1 MVEIKEWGSSPSG
14 KQILQYIMRN
24 SHGTEVRLTNVG
36 ASICGVRFAD
46 RDGNF
51 DEVALGY
58 ANGVDYIGDIAT
70 CGKTVG
76 RVANRIKL
84 GHLEVEGKTYQ
95 LEINNLA
102 NHLHGGTNGYANL
115 VWQSRIDGECVVFTL
130 HSPDGDQNYPSA
142 VDVEVRYSLSEE
154 NELIF
159 TYDADSDGTT
169 PFMLT
174 NHAYWNLSGE
184 ASGDIL
190 DHELLL
196 HASKALEM
204 TIDHIPTGEIINI
217 VGTPLDFTSWRR
229 FGDDITAEYQM
240 INKKGGYGHFL
251 PRDEWQKGELKEIG
265 ILRDAKS
272 GRAVRFLSTQAGC
285 MVYTGNKLSIDCPE
299 TISGGRYADY
309 AGVAIECQGYVDAV
323 NNPHFPSIMLHK
335 GEHYHERTI
344 YQFIT
349 EKRTIG

>member
-1 MVEIKEWGSSPSG
+1 MVKVENWGVAPTG
-14 KQILQYIMRN
+14 EQILLYTLTNGR
-24 SHGTEVRLTNVG
+24 GTEVRLTNVG

-46 RDGNF
+46 GEGRL
-51 DEVALGY
+51 DEVLLGY
-58 ANGVDYIGDIAT
+58 ANGVDYIGDTAT

-102 NHLHGGTNGYANL
+102 NHLHGGTGGYANL
-115 VWQSRIDGECVVFTL
+115 VWQSRVEGESVVFSL

-142 VDVEVRYSLSEE
+142 VDVEVRYTLTESDELS
-154 NELIF
+154 F

-196 HASKALEM
+196 HSSTSLEM
-204 TIDHIPTGEIINI
+204 TLDHIPTGKILDV
-217 VGTPLDFTSWRR
+217 VGTPLDFSSWRR
-229 FGDDITAEYQM
+229 FGDDIAAEYQN
-240 INKKGGYGHFL
+240 IDKKGGYGHFF
-251 PRDEWQKGELKEIG
+251 PRDEWRKGELQEIG
-265 ILRDAKS
+265 LLRDKRS
-272 GRAVRFLSTQAGC
+272 GRAIRFLSTQAGC
-285 MVYTGNKLSIDCPE
+285 MVYTGNKLSVNCPE
-299 TISGGRYADY
+299 TLSGGRYANY
-309 AGVAIECQGYVDAV
+309 AGVAIECQGFVDAV

-335 GEHYHERTI
+335 GEHYHEQTI
-344 YQFIT
+344 YKF
-349 EKRTIG
+349 ELVE

>member
-1 MVEIKEWGSSPSG
+1 MITVKDWGVAASG
-14 KQILQYIMRN
+14 EKILQYTLRN
-24 SHGTEVRLTNVG
+24 SKGTEVRLTNVG

-46 RDGNF
+46 RNGEM
-51 DEVALGY
+51 DEVLLGY
-58 ANGVDYIGDIAT
+58 AHGEDYIGDVAT

-84 GHLEVEGKTYQ
+84 GHLEVEGKVYQ

-102 NHLHGGTNGYANL
+102 NHLHGGTGGYANL
-115 VWQSRIDGECVVFTL
+115 VWQSYIEVDSIVFTL

-142 VDVEVRYSLSEE
+142 VDVKVVYCLSEE
-154 NELIF
+154 DELVF

-196 HASKALEM
+196 HASQSLEM
-204 TIDHIPTGEIINI
+204 TLDHIPTGKILDIL
-217 VGTPLDFTSWRR
+217 GTPLDFTEWRR
-229 FGDDITAEYQM
+229 FRDEISTSYQN
-240 INKKGGYGHFL
+240 IDKKGGYGHYFPL
-251 PRDEWQKGELKEIG
+251 DDWHKGELKEMG
-265 ILRDAKS
+265 VLRDKKS
-272 GRAVRFLSTQAGC
+272 GRAVRFLTTQAGC
-285 MVYTGNKLSIDCPE
+285 MVYTGNKLSINCPE
-299 TISGGRYADY
+299 TISGGRYANY
-309 AGVAIECQGYVDAV
+309 AGVAIECQGLVDAV

-335 GEHYHERTI
+335 GEHYHEQTI
-344 YQFIT
+344 YKF
-349 EKRTIG
+349 EHE

>member
-1 MVEIKEWGSSPSG
+1 MVKVENWGIAPTG
-14 KQILQYIMRN
+14 EQILLYTLTNGR
-24 SHGTEVRLTNVG
+24 GTEVRLTNVG

-46 RDGNF
+46 GEGRV
-51 DEVALGY
+51 DEVLLGY
-58 ANGVDYIGDIAT
+58 ANGVDYIGDTAT

-102 NHLHGGTNGYANL
+102 NHLHGGTCGYANL
-115 VWQSRIDGECVVFTL
+115 VWQSRVEGESVVFSL

-142 VDVEVRYSLSEE
+142 VDVEVRYTLTESDELS
-154 NELIF
+154 F

-196 HASKALEM
+196 HSTTSLEM
-204 TIDHIPTGEIINI
+204 TLDHIPTGKILDV
-217 VGTPLDFTSWRR
+217 VGTPLDFSSWRR
-229 FGDDITAEYQM
+229 FGDDIAAEYQN
-240 INKKGGYGHFL
+240 IDKKGGYGHFF
-251 PRDEWQKGELKEIG
+251 PRDEWRKGELQEIG
-265 ILRDAKS
+265 VLRDKRS
-272 GRAVRFLSTQAGC
+272 GRAIRFLSTQAGC
-285 MVYTGNKLSIDCPE
+285 MVYTGNKLSVNCPE
-299 TISGGRYADY
+299 TLSGGRYANY
-309 AGVAIECQGYVDAV
+309 AGVAIECQGFVDAV

-335 GEHYHERTI
+335 GEHYHEQTI
-344 YQFIT
+344 YKF
-349 EKRTIG
+349 ELVE

>member
-1 MVEIKEWGSSPSG
+1 MTTIDVKEWGTAPSG
-14 KQILQYIMRN
+14 EKILQYTLRN
-24 SHGTEVRLTNVG
+24 ERGTEVRLTNVG

-46 RDGNF
+46 SEGNF
-51 DEVALGY
+51 DEVLLGY
-58 ANGVDYIGDIAT
+58 ANGVDYIGDTAT

-102 NHLHGGTNGYANL
+102 NHLHGGTDGFANL
-115 VWQSRIDGECVVFTL
+115 VWQSCIEGESVLFSL

-142 VDVEVRYSLSEE
+142 VDVEVRYTLNED

-196 HASKALEM
+196 HASQSLEM
-204 TIDHIPTGEIINI
+204 TLDHIPTGTILDI
-217 VGTPLDFTSWRR
+217 VGTPLDFTAWRR
-229 FGDDITAEYQM
+229 FGDDISTSFQN
-240 INKKGGYGHFL
+240 IDKKGGYGHYFPL
-251 PRDEWQKGELKEIG
+251 DNWQKGELKEMG
-265 ILRDAKS
+265 ILRDRKS
-272 GRAVRFLSTQAGC
+272 GRAVRFLTTQAGC
-285 MVYTGNKLSIDCPE
+285 MVYTGNKLSINCPE
-299 TISGGRYADY
+299 TISGGRYANY
-309 AGVAIECQGYVDAV
+309 AGVAIECQGFVDAV

-335 GEHYHERTI
+335 GEHYHEKTL
-344 YQFIT
+344 YKF
-349 EKRTIG
+349 EH

>member
-1 MVEIKEWGSSPSG
+1 MIAVKDWGKAPSG
-14 KQILQYIMRN
+14 EPILQYILQNER
-24 SHGTEVRLTNVG
+24 GTEVRLTNVG

-46 RDGNF
+46 REGNF
-51 DEVALGY
+51 DEVLLGY
-58 ANGVDYIGDIAT
+58 ANGVDYIGDTAT

-102 NHLHGGTNGYANL
+102 NHLHGGTGGYANL
-115 VWQSRIDGECVVFTL
+115 VWQSRIEGNCVVFFL

-142 VDVEVRYSLSEE
+142 VDVEVKYLLTEE
-154 NELIF
+154 DELIF

-184 ASGDIL
+184 SSGDIL

-196 HASKALEM
+196 HSSKSLEM
-204 TIDHIPTGEIINI
+204 TIDHIPTGKILDI
-217 VGTPLDFTSWRR
+217 VGSPLDFTSWRR
-229 FGDDITAEYQM
+229 FGDDITVEYQM
-240 INKKGGYGHFL
+240 IDKKGGYGHYF
-251 PRDEWQKGELKEIG
+251 PRDNWQKGELQEIG
-265 ILRDAKS
+265 ILRDRKS
-272 GRAVRFLSTQAGC
+272 GRAVRFLSTQAGS
-285 MVYTGNKLSIDCPE
+285 MVYTGNKLSINCPE
-299 TISGGRYADY
+299 TISGGHYANY

-335 GEHYHERTI
+335 GEHYHEKTI
-344 YQFIT
+344 YKFET
-349 EKRTIG
+349 M

>member
-1 MVEIKEWGSSPSG
+1 MVEVKDWGTAPSG
-14 KQILQYIMRN
+14 EKILQYLLRN
-24 SHGTEVRLTNVG
+24 DCGTEVRLTNVG

-46 RDGNF
+46 RGGNF
-51 DEVALGY
+51 DEVLLGY
-58 ANGVDYIGDIAT
+58 AKGEDYIGDTAT

-84 GHLEVEGKTYQ
+84 GHLEVEGKVYQ

-102 NHLHGGTNGYANL
+102 NHLHGGTGGYANL
-115 VWQSRIDGECVVFTL
+115 VWQSRVEGESVAFTL

-142 VDVEVRYSLSEE
+142 VDVEVRYELTAG

-184 ASGDIL
+184 NSGDIL

-196 HASKALEM
+196 HSSQSLEM
-204 TIDHIPTGEIINI
+204 TIDHIPTGKILDI

-229 FGDDITAEYQM
+229 FGDDIATEYQM
-240 INKKGGYGHFL
+240 IDKKGGYGHYF
-251 PRDEWQKGELKEIG
+251 PRDDWRKGELQEIG
-265 ILRDAKS
+265 VLRDSKS
-272 GRAVRFLSTQAGC
+272 GRVVRFLSTQVGC
-285 MVYTGNKLSIDCPE
+285 MVYTGNKLSINCPE
-299 TISGGRYADY
+299 TISGGRYANY
-309 AGVAIECQGYVDAV
+309 AGVAIECQGFVDAV

-335 GEHYHERTI
+335 GEHYREKTI
-344 YQFIT
+344 YKFET
-349 EKRTIG
+349 M

>member
-1 MVEIKEWGSSPSG
+1 MIAVRDWGTATSG
-14 KQILQYIMRN
+14 EKILQYTLRN
-24 SHGTEVRLTNVG
+24 SSGTEVRLTNVG

-46 RDGNF
+46 RNGNM
-51 DEVALGY
+51 DEVLLGY
-58 ANGVDYIGDIAT
+58 AHGEDYIGDTAT

-84 GHLEVEGKTYQ
+84 GHLEVEGKVYQ

-102 NHLHGGTNGYANL
+102 NHLHGGTGGYANL
-115 VWQSRIDGECVVFTL
+115 VWQSCIEGDTVIFTL

-142 VDVEVRYSLSEE
+142 VDVKVVYRLSED

-184 ASGDIL
+184 NSGDIL

-196 HASKALEM
+196 HASQSLEM
-204 TIDHIPTGEIINI
+204 TLDHIPTGKILDIL
-217 VGTPLDFTSWRR
+217 GTPLDFTSWRR
-229 FGDDITAEYQM
+229 FRDEISTSYQN
-240 INKKGGYGHFL
+240 IDKKGGYGHYFPL
-251 PRDEWQKGELKEIG
+251 DDWRKGELKEMG
-265 ILRDAKS
+265 ILRDKKS
-272 GRAVRFLSTQAGC
+272 GRAIRFLTTQAGC
-285 MVYTGNKLSIDCPE
+285 MVYTGNKMSINCPE
-299 TISGGRYADY
+299 TISGNRYANY
-309 AGVAIECQGYVDAV
+309 AGVAIECQGFVDAV

-344 YQFIT
+344 YKF
-349 EKRTIG
+349 EHE

>member
-1 MVEIKEWGSSPSG
+1 MIAVRDWGTATSG
-14 KQILQYIMRN
+14 EKILQYTLRN
-24 SHGTEVRLTNVG
+24 SSGTEVRLTNVG

-46 RDGNF
+46 RNGNM
-51 DEVALGY
+51 DEVLLGY
-58 ANGVDYIGDIAT
+58 AHGEDYIGDTAT

-84 GHLEVEGKTYQ
+84 GHLEVEGKVYQ

-102 NHLHGGTNGYANL
+102 NHLHGGTGGYANL
-115 VWQSRIDGECVVFTL
+115 VWQSCIEGDTVIFTL

-142 VDVEVRYSLSEE
+142 VDVKVVYRLSED

-184 ASGDIL
+184 NSGDIL

-196 HASKALEM
+196 HASQSLEM
-204 TIDHIPTGEIINI
+204 TLDHIPTGKILDIL
-217 VGTPLDFTSWRR
+217 GTPLDFTSWRR
-229 FGDDITAEYQM
+229 FRDEISTSYQN
-240 INKKGGYGHFL
+240 IDKKGGYGHYFPL
-251 PRDEWQKGELKEIG
+251 DDWRKGELKEMG
-265 ILRDAKS
+265 ILRDKKS
-272 GRAVRFLSTQAGC
+272 GRAIRFFTTQAGC
-285 MVYTGNKLSIDCPE
+285 MVYTGNKMSINCPE
-299 TISGGRYADY
+299 TISGNRYANY
-309 AGVAIECQGYVDAV
+309 AGVAIECQGFVDAV

-344 YQFIT
+344 YKF
-349 EKRTIG
+349 EHE

>member
-1 MVEIKEWGSSPSG
+1 MITVKNWGFAPSG
-14 KQILQYIMRN
+14 EEILQYTLRN
-24 SHGTEVRLTNVG
+24 GRGTEVRLTNVG

-46 RDGNF
+46 RNGNL
-51 DEVALGY
+51 DEVLLGY
-58 ANGVDYIGDIAT
+58 ANGVDYIGDTAT

-84 GHLEVEGKTYQ
+84 GHLEVEGKLYQ

-102 NHLHGGTNGYANL
+102 NHLHGGTGGYSNL
-115 VWQSRIDGECVVFTL
+115 VWQSRIEDDSVVFTL

-142 VDVEVRYSLSEE
+142 VDVVVRYTLSEAD
-154 NELIF
+154 ELIF

-184 ASGDIL
+184 NSGDVL

-196 HASKALEM
+196 HASKSLEM
-204 TIDHIPTGEIINI
+204 TLDHIPTGEILDI

-229 FGDDITAEYQM
+229 FRDEISTSFQNID
-240 INKKGGYGHFL
+240 KKGGYGHYFPL
-251 PRDEWQKGELKEIG
+251 DDWQKGELKEMG
-265 ILRDAKS
+265 VLRDNKS
-272 GRAVRFLSTQAGC
+272 GRAVRFLTTQAGC
-285 MVYTGNKLSIDCPE
+285 MVYTGNKMSINCPE
-299 TISGGRYADY
+299 TISGGRYANY
-309 AGVAIECQGYVDAV
+309 AGVAIECQGFVDAV

-335 GEHYHERTI
+335 GEHY
-344 YQFIT
+344 Y
-349 EKRTIG
+349 EKSVYKFEN

>member
-1 MVEIKEWGSSPSG
+1 MTTIDVKEWGTAPSG
-14 KQILQYIMRN
+14 EKILQYTLRN
-24 SHGTEVRLTNVG
+24 ERGTEVRLTNVG

-46 RDGNF
+46 SEGNF
-51 DEVALGY
+51 DDVLLGY
-58 ANGVDYIGDIAT
+58 AHGEDYVGDTAT

-102 NHLHGGTNGYANL
+102 NHLHGGTGGFANL
-115 VWQSRIDGECVVFTL
+115 VWQSCIEDKSVLFSL

-142 VDVEVRYSLSEE
+142 VDVEVRYTLNED

-196 HASKALEM
+196 HASQSLEM
-204 TIDHIPTGEIINI
+204 TLDHIPTGTILDI
-217 VGTPLDFTSWRR
+217 VGTPLDFTAWRR
-229 FGDDITAEYQM
+229 FGDDISTSFQN
-240 INKKGGYGHFL
+240 IDKKGGYGHYFPL
-251 PRDEWQKGELKEIG
+251 DNWQKGELKEMG
-265 ILRDAKS
+265 ILRDRKS
-272 GRAVRFLSTQAGC
+272 GRAVRFLTTQAGC
-285 MVYTGNKLSIDCPE
+285 MVYTGNKISINCPE
-299 TISGGRYADY
+299 TISGGRYANY
-309 AGVAIECQGYVDAV
+309 AGVAIECQGFVDAV

-335 GEHYHERTI
+335 GEHYHEKTL
-344 YQFIT
+344 YKF
-349 EKRTIG
+349 EH

>member
-1 MVEIKEWGSSPSG
+1 MISVKEWGVAPSG
-14 KQILQYIMRN
+14 EQILQYVLTN
-24 SHGTEVRLTNVG
+24 TKGTEVRLTNVG

-46 RDGNF
+46 RDGNM
-51 DEVALGY
+51 DEVLLGY
-58 ANGVDYIGDIAT
+58 ANGVDYIGDTAT

-102 NHLHGGTNGYANL
+102 NHLHGGTGGYANL
-115 VWQSRIDGECVVFTL
+115 VWQSRVEGECVVFTL

-142 VDVEVRYSLSEE
+142 VDVEVRYSLSED

-159 TYDADSDGTT
+159 TYDADSAGTT

-196 HASKALEM
+196 HASKSLEM
-204 TIDHIPTGEIINI
+204 TIDHIPTGKILDI

-229 FGDDITAEYQM
+229 FGDDIAAEYQM
-240 INKKGGYGHFL
+240 IDKKGGYGHFF
-251 PRDEWQKGELKEIG
+251 PRDEWQKGELKDIG
-265 ILRDAKS
+265 VLRDQKS

-285 MVYTGNKLSIDCPE
+285 MVYTGNKLSINCPE
-299 TISGGRYADY
+299 TISGGRYANY

-335 GEHYHERTI
+335 GEHYHEKTI
-344 YQFIT
+344 YQLRV
-349 EKRTIG
+349 ES

>member
-1 MVEIKEWGSSPSG
+1 MVKVENWGVAPTG
-14 KQILQYIMRN
+14 EQILLYTLKN
-24 SHGTEVRLTNVG
+24 SRGTEVRLTNVG

-46 RDGNF
+46 GEGRV
-51 DEVALGY
+51 DEVLLGY
-58 ANGVDYIGDIAT
+58 ANGVDYIGDTAT

-102 NHLHGGTNGYANL
+102 NHLHGGTGGYANL
-115 VWQSRIDGECVVFTL
+115 VWQSKIEGESVVFSL

-142 VDVEVRYSLSEE
+142 VDVEVRYTLTESDELS
-154 NELIF
+154 F

-169 PFMLT
+169 SFMLT

-196 HASKALEM
+196 HSSTSLEM
-204 TIDHIPTGEIINI
+204 TLDHIPTGKILDV
-217 VGTPLDFTSWRR
+217 VGTPLDFSSWRR
-229 FGDDITAEYQM
+229 FGDDIAAEYQN
-240 INKKGGYGHFL
+240 IDKKGGYGHFF
-251 PRDEWQKGELKEIG
+251 PRDEWRKGELQEIG
-265 ILRDAKS
+265 VLRDKRS
-272 GRAVRFLSTQAGC
+272 GRAIRFLSTQAGC
-285 MVYTGNKLSIDCPE
+285 MVYTGNKLSVNCPE
-299 TISGGRYADY
+299 TLSGGRYANY
-309 AGVAIECQGYVDAV
+309 AGVAIECQGFVDAV

-335 GEHYHERTI
+335 GEHYHEQTI
-344 YQFIT
+344 YKF
-349 EKRTIG
+349 ELVE

>member
-1 MVEIKEWGSSPSG
+1 MVSVREWGISPSG
-14 KQILQYIMRN
+14 EQILQYTLSN
-24 SHGTEVRLTNVG
+24 SCGTEVRLTNVG

-46 RDGNF
+46 REGRVED
-51 DEVALGY
+51 VLLGY
-58 ANGVDYIGDIAT
+58 ANGVDYIGDTAT

-84 GHLEVEGKTYQ
+84 GHLEVEGKSYQ

-102 NHLHGGTNGYANL
+102 NHLHGGTGGFANL
-115 VWQSRIDGECVVFTL
+115 VWQSRIEGESVLFSL

-142 VDVEVRYSLSEE
+142 VDVQVRYSLSED

-196 HASKALEM
+196 HSSKSLEM
-204 TIDHIPTGEIINI
+204 TIDHIPTGKILDIA
-217 VGTPLDFTSWRR
+217 GTPLDFTSWRR
-229 FGDDITAEYQM
+229 FGEDIAAEYQM
-240 INKKGGYGHFL
+240 IDKKGGYGHYF
-251 PRDEWQKGELKEIG
+251 PRDEWEKGELKEIG
-265 ILRDAKS
+265 ILRDKKS
-272 GRAVRFLSTQAGC
+272 GRAIQFLSTQAGC
-285 MVYTGNKLSIDCPE
+285 MVYTGNKLSINCPE
-299 TISGGRYADY
+299 TISGSRYDNY

-323 NNPHFPSIMLHK
+323 NNPHFPSILLHK
-335 GEHYHERTI
+335 GEHYHEKTI
-344 YQFIT
+344 YKLMV
-349 EKRTIG
+349 ERN

>member
-1 MVEIKEWGSSPSG
+1 MIKVENWGVAPTG
-14 KQILQYIMRN
+14 EQILLYTLTNGR
-24 SHGTEVRLTNVG
+24 GTEVRLTNVG

-46 RDGNF
+46 SEGRV
-51 DEVALGY
+51 DEVLLGY
-58 ANGVDYIGDIAT
+58 ANGVDYIGDTAT

-102 NHLHGGTNGYANL
+102 NHLHGGTGGYANL
-115 VWQSRIDGECVVFTL
+115 VWQSKIEGESVVFSL

-142 VDVEVRYSLSEE
+142 VDVEVRYTLTESDELS
-154 NELIF
+154 F

-196 HASKALEM
+196 HSSTSLEM
-204 TIDHIPTGEIINI
+204 TLDHIPTGKILDI
-217 VGTPLDFTSWRR
+217 VGTPLDFLSWRR
-229 FGDDITAEYQM
+229 FGDDIASEYQN
-240 INKKGGYGHFL
+240 IDKKGGYGHFF
-251 PRDEWQKGELKEIG
+251 PRDEWRKGELQEIG
-265 ILRDAKS
+265 VLRDKRS
-272 GRAVRFLSTQAGC
+272 GRAIRFLSTQAGC
-285 MVYTGNKLSIDCPE
+285 MVYTGNKLSVNCPE
-299 TISGGRYADY
+299 TLSGGRYANY
-309 AGVAIECQGYVDAV
+309 AGVAIECQGFVDAV

-335 GEHYHERTI
+335 GEHYHEQTI
-344 YQFIT
+344 YKF
-349 EKRTIG
+349 ELVE

>member
-1 MVEIKEWGSSPSG
+1 MIEVRDWGVVFSG
-14 KQILQYIMRN
+14 DKILQYTLRN
-24 SHGTEVRLTNVG
+24 ERGTEVRLTNVG

-46 RDGNF
+46 RDGSF
-51 DEVALGY
+51 DEVLLGY
-58 ANGVDYIGDIAT
+58 ANGVDYIGDTAT

-102 NHLHGGTNGYANL
+102 NHLHGGTGGFANL
-115 VWQSRIDGECVVFTL
+115 VWQSRIEGDSVVFSL

-142 VDVEVRYSLSEE
+142 VDVEVCYTLSEE

-184 ASGDIL
+184 NSGDIL

-196 HASKALEM
+196 HASQSLEM
-204 TIDHIPTGEIINI
+204 TLDHIPTGNILDI
-217 VGTPLDFTSWRR
+217 VGTPLDFTEWRR
-229 FGDDITAEYQM
+229 FGDDISTSFQN
-240 INKKGGYGHFL
+240 IDKKGGYGHYFPL
-251 PRDEWQKGELKEIG
+251 DAWQKGELREMG
-265 ILRDAKS
+265 VLRDKKS
-272 GRAVRFLSTQAGC
+272 GRAVRFLTTQAGC
-285 MVYTGNKLSIDCPE
+285 MVYTGNKLSINCPE
-299 TISGGRYADY
+299 TISGGRYVDY
-309 AGVAIECQGYVDAV
+309 AGVAIECQGFVDAV

-335 GEHYHERTI
+335 GEHYHEKTI
-344 YQFIT
+344 YSLEQF
-349 EKRTIG
+349 

>member
-1 MVEIKEWGSSPSG
+1 MITVENWGYSNSNEE
-14 KQILQYIMRN
+14 ILKYTLRN
-24 SHGTEVRLTNVG
+24 ALGTEVRLTNVG

-46 RDGNF
+46 RNGNS
-51 DEVALGY
+51 DEVLLGY
-58 ANGVDYIGDIAT
+58 ANGVDYIGDTAT

-102 NHLHGGTNGYANL
+102 NHLHGGSGGYANL
-115 VWQSRIDGECVVFTL
+115 IWQSRIENESVVFQL

-142 VDVEVRYSLSEE
+142 VDITVRYILSDD

-184 ASGDIL
+184 NSGNIL
-190 DHELLL
+190 DHELIL
-196 HASKALEM
+196 HASRSLEM
-204 TIDHIPTGEIINI
+204 TIDHIPTGAILNI

-229 FGDDITAEYQM
+229 FRDDIAAEYQM
-240 INKKGGYGHFL
+240 IDKKGGYGHY
-251 PRDEWQKGELKEIG
+251 WQKGELKEMG
-265 ILRDAKS
+265 ILRDNNS
-272 GRAVRFLSTQAGC
+272 GRAIRFLTTQAGC
-285 MVYTGNKLSIDCPE
+285 MVYTGNKLSINCPE
-299 TISGGRYADY
+299 TISGNRYANY

-335 GEHYHERTI
+335 GEHYHEKTI
-344 YQFIT
+344 YKF
-349 EKRTIG
+349 EHE